1 MTEGA
6 NQGLFVIVAVVI
18 FGIFVLIS
26 YVLFKDTLKPSLT
39 NIFSDS
45 LEQAEDAIDPKLIT
59 KITINEKTNEIKNLK
74 KNQTEEYYIKE
85 FTNTFEFRDQDNEI
99 IKPRKLNLEFKFHLR
114 STTYPNFEEFMESY
128 SNGSVNLRLG
138 VTATAKT
145 DKSVSATTRINGSSG
160 ITIFG
165 SL

>member
-18 FGIFVLIS
+18 FGFFVLIS
-26 YVLFKDTLKPSLT
+26 YVLFKDILKPSLT
-39 NIFSDS
+39 NTFTDS
-45 LEQAEDAIDPKLIT
+45 LEQAEDAIDPKIIT

-74 KNQTEEYYIKE
+74 KNQAEDYYINE
-85 FTNTFEFRDQDNEI
+85 FTNAFEFRDQDGDI
-99 IKPRKLNLEFKFHLR
+99 IKSRKLNFEFKFHER
-114 STTYPNFEEFMESY
+114 GTTYPTFKEFMQSY

-138 VTATAKT
+138 VTAIAKT
-145 DKSVSATTRINGSSG
+145 DKSVSATTRVNGSAG

>member
-6 NQGLFVIVAVVI
+6 SQGLFVIVAIVI

-26 YVLFKDTLKPSLT
+26 YVLSKDTLKPSLT
-39 NIFSDS
+39 NIFTDS
-45 LEQAEDAIDPKLIT
+45 LEQAEDAIDPKIIT

-74 KNQTEEYYIKE
+74 KNQTEEYYINE

-99 IKPRKLNLEFKFHLR
+99 IKPRKLNLEFKFHSR
-114 STTYPNFEEFMESY
+114 GTTYPNFEEFMESY

-145 DKSVSATTRINGSSG
+145 DKSVTATTRVNGSSG
-160 ITIFG
+160 ITIFE

>member
-6 NQGLFVIVAVVI
+6 SQGVFVIVAIVI

-39 NIFSDS
+39 NIFTDS
-45 LEQAEDAIDPKLIT
+45 LEQAEDAIDPKIIT

-74 KNQTEEYYIKE
+74 KNQSAEYYINE
-85 FTNTFEFRDQDNEI
+85 FTNAFEFRDQDNEI
-99 IKPRKLNLEFKFHLR
+99 IKPRKLNLEFKFHDR
-114 STTYPNFEEFMESY
+114 STNYPTFEQFMNSY
-128 SNGSVNLRLG
+128 IDGHSNLRLG
-138 VTATAKT
+138 VTSTAKT
-145 DKSVSATTRINGSSG
+145 DKSVTATTKVNGNAG

>member
-6 NQGLFVIVAVVI
+6 SQGLFVIVAIVI

-39 NIFSDS
+39 NIFTDS
-45 LEQAEDAIDPKLIT
+45 LEQAEDAIDPKIIT

-74 KNQTEEYYIKE
+74 KNQTEEYYINE
-85 FTNTFEFRDQDNEI
+85 FTNAFEFRDQDGEK
-99 IKPRKLNLEFKFHLR
+99 IKARKLNLEFKFHDR
-114 STTYPNFEEFMESY
+114 STNYPTFEQFMNSY
-128 SNGSVNLRLG
+128 IDGHSNLRLG

-145 DKSVSATTRINGSSG
+145 DKSVSATTKINGSVG

>member
-6 NQGLFVIVAVVI
+6 NQGLFVIVAIVI

-26 YVLFKDTLKPSLT
+26 YVLFKDTLKPSLST
-39 NIFSDS
+39 LFTDG
-45 LEQAEDAIDPKLIT
+45 LEQAEDAVDPKVVT
-59 KITINEKTNEIKNLK
+59 KITITEKTNEIKNLK
-74 KNQTEEYYIKE
+74 KNQSEEYYINE
-85 FTNTFEFRDQDNEI
+85 FTNAFEFRDQDDVI
-99 IKPRKLNLEFKFHLR
+99 IKARKLSLEFKFHSR
-114 STTYPNFEEFMESY
+114 GTTYPSFQEFMESY
-128 SNGSVNLRLG
+128 SNGSVNLRVG

-145 DKSVSATTRINGSSG
+145 DNSVTATTKVNGSSG

>member
-6 NQGLFVIVAVVI
+6 SQGLFVIVAIVI

-26 YVLFKDTLKPSLT
+26 YVLFKDILKPNLT
-39 NIFSDS
+39 NIFTDS
-45 LEQAEDAIDPKLIT
+45 LEQAEDAIDPKIIT
-59 KITINEKTNEIKNLK
+59 KIDIIEKTNEIKNLK
-74 KNQTEEYYIKE
+74 KNQSAEYYINE
-85 FTNTFEFRDQDNEI
+85 FTNAFEFRNQDGEK
-99 IKPRKLNLEFKFHLR
+99 IKSRKLNLEFKFHLR
-114 STTYPNFEEFMESY
+114 GTTYPTFEEFMESY

-145 DKSVSATTRINGSSG
+145 DKSVTATTKVNGSAG

>member
-6 NQGLFVIVAVVI
+6 GQGLFVIVAVVI

-26 YVLFKDTLKPSLT
+26 YVLFKDTLQPSLA
-39 NIFSDS
+39 NIFTDG
-45 LEQAEDAIDPKLIT
+45 LEQAEDAIDPKIIT
-59 KITINEKTNEIKNLK
+59 KITIIEKTNEIKNLK
-74 KNQTEEYYIKE
+74 KNQTEEYYTDE
-85 FTNTFEFRDQDNEI
+85 FTKAFEFRDKDNEI

-114 STTYPNFEEFMESY
+114 GTTYLTFEEFMEKY
-128 SNGSVNLRLG
+128 SDGSINLRMG
-138 VTATAKT
+138 VIATAKT
-145 DKSVSATTRINGSSG
+145 DKTVTATTKVNGISG

>member
-6 NQGLFVIVAVVI
+6 SQGLFVIVAIVI

-26 YVLFKDTLKPSLT
+26 YVLFKDILKPNLT
-39 NIFSDS
+39 NIFTDS
-45 LEQAEDAIDPKLIT
+45 LEQAEDAIDPKIIT
-59 KITINEKTNEIKNLK
+59 KIDIIEKTNEIKNLK
-74 KNQTEEYYIKE
+74 KNQSAEYYINE
-85 FTNTFEFRDQDNEI
+85 FTNAFEFRDQDGEK
-99 IKPRKLNLEFKFHLR
+99 IKSRKLNLEFKFHLR
-114 STTYPNFEEFMESY
+114 GTTYPTFEEFMESY

-145 DKSVSATTRINGSSG
+145 DKSVTATTKVNGSAG